1 MEFRITDRN
10 RHASAFTLL
19 EMLISV
25 LLGTLLLLGLMSFY
39 GFSLS
44 SFASMTN
51 YADLNNQS
59 RNASDLL
66 SRDIRAA
73 TSVASAINNQLIL
86 HASDGTNISYIFDAS
101 SGTLSRYKGGDSR

>member
-1 MEFRITDRN
+1 MEFKITNHN
-10 RHASAFTLL
+10 RQSSAFTLP

-25 LLGTLLLLGLMSFY
+25 LLGTVLLLGAMTFY

-59 RNASDLL
+59 RNASDLI
-66 SRDIRAA
+66 SRDIRSA
-73 TSVASAINNQLIL
+73 TSVASATTNQLVL
-86 HASDGTNISYIFDAS
+86 HTADGTNITYTYNLPE
-101 SGTLSRYKGGDSR
+101 GTL